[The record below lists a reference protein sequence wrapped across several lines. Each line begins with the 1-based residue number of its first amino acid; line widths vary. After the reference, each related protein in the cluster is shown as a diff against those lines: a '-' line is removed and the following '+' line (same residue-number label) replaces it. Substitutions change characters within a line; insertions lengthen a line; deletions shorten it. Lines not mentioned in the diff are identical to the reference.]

1 MHRTSTEACDL
12 TADDDRL
19 REIAGILAAGILRL
33 RCRAAL
39 PRTPDT
45 AADPENPPD
54 SSLNRLELTRETRL
68 SVMRVDEVREPQNG
82 RKT

>member
-45 AADPENPPD
+45 TAGPKNLPD
-54 SSLNRLELTRETRL
+54 SSLNRLELPRESRL
-68 SVMRVDEVREPQNG
+68 SVMRVDNVRESQNG

>member
-1 MHRTSTEACDL
+1 MQQP
-12 TADDDRL
+12 DDDGMATDDKRL
-19 REIAGILAAGILRL
+19 REIAALLAASILRL

-39 PRTPDT
+39 
-45 AADPENPPD
+45 AAPAITTGSENPPD
-54 SSLNRLELTRETRL
+54 SSLNHLELTRETRL